1 MTLTQELLAYA
12 IAILF
17 IAMILFVMVGQTTV
31 RRLRKNPE
39 VKDSL
44 GMELASGWDIL
55 NVAGALSRPKWF
67 SEMMRK
73 SPLGFMAADERPLY
87 EHTNKFER
95 CLARMFFWSWAIS
108 GTSLLTIAILSKLG
122 ALD

>member
-1 MTLTQELLAYA
+1 M
-12 IAILF
+12 LF
-17 IAMILFVMVGQTTV
+17 SVFLFVIFGQITV

-55 NVAGALSRPKWF
+55 NVAGALSRPRWF

-73 SPLGFMAADERPLY
+73 SPLNFMAADERPLY
-87 EHTNKFER
+87 ENTSKFER
-95 CLARMFFWSWAIS
+95 CLARLFFWPWATS
-108 GTSLLTIAILSKLG
+108 GLVLLLLAILSSCEII
-122 ALD
+122 D